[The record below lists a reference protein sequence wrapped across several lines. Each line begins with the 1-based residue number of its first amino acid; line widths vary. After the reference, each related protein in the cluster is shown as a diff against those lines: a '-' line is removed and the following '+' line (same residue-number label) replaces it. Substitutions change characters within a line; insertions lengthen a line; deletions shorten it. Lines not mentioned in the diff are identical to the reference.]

1 MIKVLFN
8 SDGSLKAFDLPQ
20 YITQGSSGEID
31 ALRLEVAV
39 DGVDLVSDDL
49 IVKAQFTLPN
59 GDTNALIFN
68 ENIGEFTLYGKVYG
82 EGKAVYLTEEQT
94 YYSGILLVSIAV
106 FDANLNT
113 LYTYKCKLTINPT
126 TYQPDSESTS
136 ITNAQ
141 YNNIGLLLTQLKNQ
155 ISQINGQLRTFAT
168 LSDAEDNIRDLV
180 VGQIIF
186 VDETNELYIV
196 RDNDSDDDDEKILV
210 LISRNKIVGIE
221 CDDATNPPYTGTIT
235 ESSLAYNLNNNLVEA
250 IYFYDAKG
258 KTNFYIFENNDGTT
272 TKFSKLTI
280 SSSNVSKDSRIIVNS
295 SGSYNI
301 GKEIYSNYNVAYL
314 YKHILTIPVKLTVPS
329 TTTTTTYTGTCYA
342 TLYNNSPT
350 QITSSSLLL
359 NALVLYEKIPAWGSV
374 YISSFNGV
382 YKDVNGSI
390 VLDVGSISSGGVMT
404 IDGTITD
411 SVSTIKLPLQYS

>member
-8 SDGSLKAFDLPQ
+8 SDGSLKAFDLPN
-20 YITQGSSGEID
+20 YLTQGSSGEID
-31 ALRLEVAV
+31 ALRVEVAV

-49 IVKAQFTLPN
+49 VVKAQFTLPN

-68 ENIGEFTLYGKVYG
+68 EDVGEFTLYGKVYG

-94 YYSGILLVSIAV
+94 YYSGILNMSIAV

-126 TYQPDSESTS
+126 TYQPDSESTN

-141 YNNIGLLLTQLKNQ
+141 YNNIGLSLTQLKNQ

-196 RDNDSDDDDEKILV
+196 RENESDEKILV

-221 CDDATNPPYTGTIT
+221 CDDATNPPWSGQIT
-235 ESSLAYNLNNNLVEA
+235 ESSLTYNLNNNLVEA

-272 TKFSKLTI
+272 TSFSKLSI
-280 SSSNVSKDSRIIVNS
+280 SSTGVDKDIRVVVNS
-295 SGSYNI
+295 SGVYNI
-301 GKEIYSNYNVAYL
+301 SREIYGSYTVAYL
-314 YKHILTIPVKLTVPS
+314 YKHILTIPVKKTVPS
-329 TTTTTTYTGTCYA
+329 TTTETTYTGTCYA
-342 TLYNNSPT
+342 TLYSNSAI
-350 QITSSSLLL
+350 QITSVIQLI
-359 NALVLYEKIPAWGSV
+359 NALALNEKIIAWGSV
-374 YISSFNGV
+374 YTDSFNGV
-382 YKDVNGSI
+382 HKDTSI
-390 VLDVGSISSGGVMT
+390 SIAFDVGGISVAGTTT

-411 SVSTIKLPLQYS
+411 SVSVVKLPLQYS

>member
-49 IVKAQFTLPN
+49 TVKAQFTLPN
-59 GDTNALIFN
+59 GDTNALLFDKD
-68 ENIGEFTLYGKVYG
+68 IGEFTIYGKVYG
-82 EGKAVYLTEEQT
+82 EGKAVYLTEGQT
-94 YYSGILLVSIAV
+94 YYSGVLLVSIAV

-136 ITNAQ
+136 INNAQ
-141 YNNIGLLLTQLKNQ
+141 YNNIGLLMTQLKNQ

-180 VGQIIF
+180 LGQIIF

-196 RDNDSDDDDEKILV
+196 RDNDNDNNDDDDDAKILV

-221 CDDATNPPYTGTIT
+221 CDDATNPPYSGTIT
-235 ESSLAYNLNNNLVEA
+235 ETSLAYNLNNNLVEA
-250 IYFYDAKG
+250 IYFYDANG
-258 KTNFYIFENNDGTT
+258 KTNFYIFENNNGTT
-272 TKFSKLTI
+272 TTFSKLI
-280 SSSNVSKDSRIIVNS
+280 VGFGGVDKDKRLVTNS
-295 SGSYNI
+295 SGVYS
-301 GKEIYSNYNVAYL
+301 KSTEICSLYTKAYL
-314 YKHILTIPVKLTVPS
+314 YKHILSIPVTS
-329 TTTTTTYTGTCYA
+329 TSTSGTITMGTCYA
-342 TLYNNSPT
+342 TLYNNSSTP
-350 QITSSSLLL
+350 ITSESLLKS
-359 NALVLYEKIPAWGSV
+359 ALSTNEELPAWGSV
-374 YISSFNGV
+374 SSTSFYGI
-382 YKDVNGSI
+382 YKNSSGSI
-390 VLDVGSISSGGVMT
+390 EFQASILSG
-404 IDGTITD
+404 IIAISGTITD
-411 SVSTIKLPLQYS
+411 TITTIALPLAFS